1 MKAHNILIPT
11 DFSET
16 SNSILKLA
24 ESFVSEFGST
34 IHLMHV
40 VPVTQYFRE
49 SFEHIGYPYDL
60 EQQIYPTAQ
69 KAAQEKLEKLAE
81 EHIKKEHRGKV
92 ITTIDRKPS
101 KAITEEANSGKYD
114 AILMAT
120 RGRDATEF
128 LRGSVTEKV
137 IRRSEIPVLS
147 LDTHFDKDT
156 LNNIMVPLDMSES
169 SFAALPPAIQLAHKF
184 NAGITL
190 FHSVELYTAD
200 VELVPL
206 FPPFDNEEAVRVSL
220 LNRMAKYIS
229 ENTFLGATLN
239 RNDDKKVYSI
249 TVKDDEG
256 SYDIQLHA
264 VVTKGFSANRDI
276 VDYANE
282 NADLVVMSTHGH
294 TGLARLFLGSTTEQ
308 VSQHV
313 HVPLLTVRPMPREK

>member
-16 SNSILKLA
+16 SNSIFQLA
-24 ESFVSEFGST
+24 ESFVNEFGST

-40 VPVTQYFRE
+40 VPVTQYFSE

-60 EQQIYPTAQ
+60 EQKIYPTAQ
-69 KAAQEKLEKLAE
+69 SVAQEKLEKLAE
-81 EHIKKEHRGKV
+81 EHIKKEHRGKI
-92 ITTIDRKPS
+92 ITVIDRAPS
-101 KAITEEANSGKYD
+101 KAITHEGNSGKYD

-137 IRRSEIPVLS
+137 IRRSNIPVLS
-147 LDTHFDKDT
+147 LDTPFDKNT
-156 LNNIMVPLDMSES
+156 LNNIVVPLDMSES
-169 SFAALPPAIQLAHKF
+169 SFAALPTAIRLAHKF
-184 NAGITL
+184 NSGITL

-206 FPPFDNEEAVRVSL
+206 FPPFDDEEAVKVSM
-220 LNRMAKYIS
+220 LNRVVKYLGK
-229 ENTFLGATLN
+229 NGDLGAKLN
-239 RNDDKKVYSI
+239 RDDENKVYSI

-256 SYDIQLHA
+256 SYDIPLHA

-276 VDYANE
+276 VDYSNE

-313 HVPLLTVRPMPREK
+313 HVPLLTVRPSEEK